1 MKVMIMNTLWID
13 IKYANLLSAQLELFK
28 VKKSNP
34 YLANFR
40 CPICGDSTKNKSK
53 TRGYLLQHK
62 TSLFMKCHNC
72 SMSMGFSKFLQ
83 NTNSNLHSQYKVEKY
98 KESDDRTIPEPDIT
112 KFTPPKF
119 ISNTILKKLKK
130 ISQLAYDHPAKLYV
144 EQRKIPAKQHYK
156 LFYCNK
162 FNAFV
167 NEHLSPGMFDE
178 AAIKN
183 DEPRLIIPFISKGG
197 NLIAIQ
203 GRSFKKNSSL
213 RYITI
218 KLDNDAPLVYNM
230 NNVNQ
235 TIPVFCVEGPIDS
248 MFVPNSIAV
257 AGADLK
263 RVKEVLPSE
272 SITYI
277 FDNQPRNKEIVR
289 IMERACDDGEKVMV
303 WPDNIVEKDINDM
316 ILSGISEAQILDI
329 INHNTYSSLIL
340 KMKINEW
347 SKC

>member
-230 NNVNQ
+230 NNIDQ
-235 TIPVFCVEGPIDS
+235 TIPVYCVEGPIDS

-272 SITYI
+272 SMTYI

-289 IMERACDDGEKVMV
+289 IMERACDDGEKVMI

>member
-230 NNVNQ
+230 NNIDQ
-235 TIPVFCVEGPIDS
+235 TIPVYCVEGPIDS

>member
-230 NNVNQ
+230 NNIDQ
-235 TIPVFCVEGPIDS
+235 TIPVYCVEGPIDS

-272 SITYI
+272 SMTYI

>member
-1 MKVMIMNTLWID
+1 MNTLWID
-13 IKYANLLSAQLELFK
+13 IKYANLLSAQLELYK

-34 YLANFR
+34 YLANCR
-40 CPICGDSTKNKSK
+40 CPLCGDSSKNKTK

-62 TSLFMKCHNC
+62 TSLFYKCHNC
-72 SMSMGFSKFLQ
+72 GMSMGFSKFLQ
-83 NTNSNLHSQYKVEKY
+83 TTNGNLHSQYKVEKY
-98 KESDDRTIPEPDIT
+98 KESDDDKPIKEPDIT
-112 KFTPPKF
+112 RFAPPKF

-130 ISQLAYDHPAKLYV
+130 ISQLSHDHSAKLYV
-144 EQRKIPAKQHYK
+144 EQRKVPANQHYK
-156 LFYCNK
+156 LFYCKK

-178 AAIKN
+178 AALKN

-230 NNVNQ
+230 NNIDQ
-235 TIPVFCVEGPIDS
+235 TKPVYCVEGPIDS

-263 RVKEVLPSE
+263 RVEDVLTSE
-272 SITYI
+272 DVTYI
-277 FDNQPRNKEIVR
+277 FDNQPRNKEIIR
-289 IMERACDDGEKVMV
+289 IMERACDDGQKVVV
-303 WPDNIVEKDINDM
+303 WPDNIIEKDINDM
-316 ILSGISEAQILDI
+316 IMSGISAAQILDI
-329 INHNTYSSLIL
+329 INYNTHSKLVL
-340 KMKINEW
+340 KVKLNAW

>member
-83 NTNSNLHSQYKVEKY
+83 NTNSNLHSQYKVEKC

-230 NNVNQ
+230 NNIDQ
-235 TIPVFCVEGPIDS
+235 TIPVYCVEGPIDS

-272 SITYI
+272 SMTYI